1 MKVKG
6 LPQMEEESPR
16 TADIDG
22 RRDGYK
28 VAPTKRKMKWD
39 EYIDWFEGLEESD
52 RDNMIM
58 YLYRSW
64 PKLIK
69 VKKPGQTQYIDKWMG
84 DKDYSD
90 IVATHGGG
98 KYYAAINNLQTNKQ
112 MGQIWIEIDTNKYE
126 PKFDIAELDIAA
138 WENKSYVKK
147 LQLEG
152 RLDEDGNEIKEGQR
166 EMEVVEKA
174 IDRLDRVHKDMND
187 EMKRMYEE
195 RLREKNPGEE
205 VFSHGAK
212 AAIDMVREQARDSA
226 GGGIAALVPM
236 FQTMVEVMK
245 DNKGNGGDQFQMFQL
260 IMEQQ
265 RLQTQLQLDAMK
277 QQNEMILKMME
288 KRTDDGD
295 VFKQIERFMTV
306 RDLFDG
312 GRDKGSV
319 VERVADKLIDAA
331 PGVLQNMGSFMQM
344 MNMAKQGQGQM
355 NTTPNPQ
362 MVNNN
367 EGHNI
372 PIKSG
377 PTEGEK
383 IMLAERFVSMQ
394 KGIIIEKLKE
404 GKSGEDFAIDVCEM
418 FGRVNAEQLQ
428 GLLKMVGEKNISNAI
443 YKDEQL
449 KGAVDVVLD
458 GKEGLDEW
466 VKSVVEFNVEKYYEE
481 KNKENQ

>member
-1 MKVKG
+1 
-6 LPQMEEESPR
+6 
-16 TADIDG
+16 
-22 RRDGYK
+22 
-28 VAPTKRKMKWD
+28 
-39 EYIDWFEGLEESD
+39 
-52 RDNMIM
+52 
-58 YLYRSW
+58 
-64 PKLIK
+64 
-69 VKKPGQTQYIDKWMG
+69 
-84 DKDYSD
+84 
-90 IVATHGGG
+90 
-98 KYYAAINNLQTNKQ
+98 
-112 MGQIWIEIDTNKYE
+112 
-126 PKFDIAELDIAA
+126 
-138 WENKSYVKK
+138 
-147 LQLEG
+147 
-152 RLDEDGNEIKEGQR
+152 
-166 EMEVVEKA
+166 
-174 IDRLDRVHKDMND
+174 
-187 EMKRMYEE
+187 
-195 RLREKNPGEE
+195 
-205 VFSHGAK
+205 
-212 AAIDMVREQARDSA
+212 
-226 GGGIAALVPM
+226 
-236 FQTMVEVMK
+236 
-245 DNKGNGGDQFQMFQL
+245 
-260 IMEQQ
+260 
-265 RLQTQLQLDAMK
+265 
-277 QQNEMILKMME
+277 
-288 KRTDDGD
+288 
-295 VFKQIERFMTV
+295 
-306 RDLFDG
+306 
-312 GRDKGSV
+312 
-319 VERVADKLIDAA
+319 
-331 PGVLQNMGSFMQM
+331 M